1 MAGRTSR
8 CCVQRGVTNIV
19 IHWRF
24 SENESQV
31 PRLEVSPRTRKT
43 GVRGRVVEIG
53 GIDNLG
59 VQLDA
64 SYGLLLNLLPN
75 LPADAERRPLKQR
88 KARRLSRVEV
98 CRK

>member
-8 CCVQRGVTNIV
+8 CCIQRGVNNIV

-24 SENESQV
+24 SETDCTV
-31 PRLEVSPRTRKT
+31 GRLEVSPRTRKR

-53 GIDNLG
+53 GIDSLG

-75 LPADAERRPLKQR
+75 LPADAERQPSKQR
-88 KARRLSRVEV
+88 TALRGKRARV
-98 CRK
+98 

>member
-1 MAGRTSR
+1 MNSASR
-8 CCVQRGVTNIV
+8 RLRRERGGSVVAKGKCNKRSIDAD
-19 IHWRF
+19 
-24 SENESQV
+24 
-31 PRLEVSPRTRKT
+31 
-43 GVRGRVVEIG
+43 VVEIG

-88 KARRLSRVEV
+88 KVPRHRTATR
-98 CRK
+98 